1 MAKPAPVLRARHG
14 ARPAA
19 QSTPVTAPQARH
31 TTLPGRASYLAWLP
45 AARSRST
52 SVTPLRLPAG
62 KRGLARAVADSR
74 DPGAMGA
81 DERLQH
87 EPLEPEPREREPL
100 DREPLDREPLEREPL
115 ERQSLERQIRFVLEA
130 DRLKTVARQSRIT
143 DGSRQENSA
152 EHSWH
157 LALMALA
164 LGEYAP
170 AGTDLGR
177 VMAMVVVHDLVEIDA
192 GDLFLYSD
200 SAAHAR
206 QEVAERAAAD
216 RIFALLPVPQA
227 EAARALWDEFEER
240 RTPEARFARALDRL
254 EPMLLNMQTGGGTW
268 VAHDVPLDQ
277 VLSKV
282 QLIEEGSAALGGY
295 ARAMIAQAVERG
307 FLRAVADP
315 HAG

>member
-1 MAKPAPVLRARHG
+1 
-14 ARPAA
+14 
-19 QSTPVTAPQARH
+19 
-31 TTLPGRASYLAWLP
+31 
-45 AARSRST
+45 
-52 SVTPLRLPAG
+52 
-62 KRGLARAVADSR
+62 
-74 DPGAMGA
+74 MGA
-81 DERLQH
+81 DEPLQH
-87 EPLEPEPREREPL
+87 EPPEDVLPGQGLREREPL
-100 DREPLDREPLEREPL
+100 GHEPPQREPPGREPPERET
-115 ERQSLERQIRFVLEA
+115 LERQIRFVLEA

-143 DGSRQENSA
+143 DGTRQENSA

-164 LGEYAP
+164 LGGHAP
-170 AGTDLGR
+170 AGTDLCR

-216 RIFALLPVPQA
+216 RIFALLPEPRAV
-227 EAARALWDEFEER
+227 AARALWDEFEER

-254 EPMLLNMQTGGGTW
+254 QPMLLNMQTDGGTW

-282 QLIEEGSAALGGY
+282 ELIEEGSPALGGY
-295 ARAMIAQAVERG
+295 ARAMIARAVERG
-307 FLRAVADP
+307 FLRR
-315 HAG
+315 